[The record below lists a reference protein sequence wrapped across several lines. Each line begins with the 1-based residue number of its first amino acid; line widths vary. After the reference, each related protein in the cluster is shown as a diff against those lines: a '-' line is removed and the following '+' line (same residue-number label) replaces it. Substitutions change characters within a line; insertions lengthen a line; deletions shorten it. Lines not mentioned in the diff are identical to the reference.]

1 MRFGLFYEFQLPRP
15 WDDARY
21 EAAGVDR
28 LLLYS
33 QEFLERDEGAR
44 KQKAERLE
52 PYVEA
57 VLARK
62 AAAVPRARREA
73 KR

>member
-1 MRFGLFYEFQLPRP
+1 MRFGLFYEFELPRP

-21 EAAGVDR
+21 EAAGVYP

-33 QEFLERDEGAR
+33 GVAR

-73 KR
+73 RR

>member
-15 WDDARY
+15 WDDAGY
-21 EAAGVDR
+21 EAAGEV
-28 LLLYS
+28 
-33 QEFLERDEGAR
+33 AR

-57 VLARK
+57 ALARK
-62 AAAVPRARREA
+62 AAALPRVRREA
-73 KR
+73 RR

>member
-1 MRFGLFYEFQLPRP
+1 MRFGLFYEFELPRP

-33 QEFLERDEGAR
+33 QVGRNRHEHICES
-44 KQKAERLE
+44 
-52 PYVEA
+52 
-57 VLARK
+57 LARK

-73 KR
+73 RR